1 MALQCKAISPSVTI
15 HYKMTIRSRQTAA
28 RRRGTTPTREDIA
41 QAALA
46 LLDDEGLDAFS
57 TRKLGARIGLQAMS
71 LYHYFPSREALLDA
85 ACDRMITEV
94 PLPDP
99 GRTGWRRGIQ
109 ELACQYRAMGHRHLR
124 ATPVLA
130 QRCPASPAMQGF
142 LDALAGLLRRAGLS
156 PAAAAQWLLI
166 QRDYVI
172 GSLMADYAAQV
183 VVPESAPA
191 APPDRQDLREE
202 LRRRFSNSQTRER
215 AFRKGL
221 TAMLDAIEREGS
233 RTRAP

>member
-1 MALQCKAISPSVTI
+1 MSR
-15 HYKMTIRSRQTAA
+15 RSGKTSA
-28 RRRGTTPTREDIA
+28 RRRAATPTREDIA

-85 ACDRMITEV
+85 ACDRMIAEV

-99 GRTGWRRGIQ
+99 GRAGWRRGVE
-109 ELACQYRAMGHRHLR
+109 ELARQYRTMGHRHLR
-124 ATPVLA
+124 AIPLLA

-142 LDALAGLLRRAGLS
+142 LDALAGLLRKAGLS
-156 PAAAAQWLLI
+156 PAAAAEWLLI

-172 GSLMADYAAQV
+172 GSLMADHAAQV
-183 VVPESAPA
+183 LVPESAPVA
-191 APPDRQDLREE
+191 QPDRHDLREE
-202 LRRRFSNSQTRER
+202 LRRRFSNSQARER

-221 TAMLDAIEREGS
+221 TAMLDAIERECS
-233 RTRAP
+233 RALDL